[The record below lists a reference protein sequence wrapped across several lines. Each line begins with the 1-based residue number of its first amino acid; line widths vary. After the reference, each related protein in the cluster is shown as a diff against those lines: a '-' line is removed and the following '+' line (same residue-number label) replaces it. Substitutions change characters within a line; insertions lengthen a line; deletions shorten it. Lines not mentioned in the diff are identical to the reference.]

1 MQIDED
7 VSSEMLVFQKSVVLS
22 TFLGPLPSPTVHRTK
37 LQGRLLEGFCSKMV
51 VLLWRELDFQILG
64 KTTSSKTD

>member
-22 TFLGPLPSPTVHRTK
+22 SFLGPLPRPTVHRTK
-37 LQGRLLEGFCSKMV
+37 LQGRLLEGFCSKMA
-51 VLLWRELDFQILG
+51 VLLRRELDFRILG
-64 KTTSSKTD
+64 KTTSPKTD